1 MPVSLSYLDTLG
13 TNSLFGRFSRLA
25 YEVTKILMQ
34 EINMAVLHTLNEQIF
49 ANTNNAAHGTEIPA
63 NARLLFSNGQVGQR
77 LDGSIPDSPAEQVE
91 VIFERLR
98 IILEAADMSFDEVIK
113 FSVFVT
119 NARILEDF
127 QRIRL
132 EKMGDNAPPATLLV
146 VGPFPRP
153 GIEIEIE
160 AVAAKVD

>member
-1 MPVSLSYLDTLG
+1 M
-13 TNSLFGRFSRLA
+13 
-25 YEVTKILMQ
+25 
-34 EINMAVLHTLNEQIF
+34 
-49 ANTNNAAHGTEIPA
+49 
-63 NARLLFSNGQVGQR
+63 
-77 LDGSIPDSPAEQVE
+77 DGSIADSPAEQVE

>member
-1 MPVSLSYLDTLG
+1 
-13 TNSLFGRFSRLA
+13 
-25 YEVTKILMQ
+25 
-34 EINMAVLHTLNEQIF
+34 MATFHTLNDQVF

-98 IILEAADMSFDEVIK
+98 IILEAAVMTFDEVIK
-113 FSVFVT
+113 FNVFVT

-132 EKMGDNAPPATLLV
+132 EKMGDHAPPATLLV
-146 VGPFPRP
+146 VGPFPRS

>member
-1 MPVSLSYLDTLG
+1 
-13 TNSLFGRFSRLA
+13 
-25 YEVTKILMQ
+25 
-34 EINMAVLHTLNEQIF
+34 MATFHTLNDQVF

-77 LDGSIPDSPAEQVE
+77 LDGSIPDTPAEQVE

-98 IILEAADMSFDEVIK
+98 IILEAADMSFNEVIK

-132 EKMGDNAPPATLLV
+132 EKMGDHAPPATLLV

>member
-1 MPVSLSYLDTLG
+1 
-13 TNSLFGRFSRLA
+13 
-25 YEVTKILMQ
+25 
-34 EINMAVLHTLNEQIF
+34 MAVLHTLNEQIF
-49 ANTNNAAHGTEIPA
+49 ANTNNAAHGTEVPA

-127 QRIRL
+127 QRICL
-132 EKMGDNAPPATLLV
+132 EKMGDNASPATLLV